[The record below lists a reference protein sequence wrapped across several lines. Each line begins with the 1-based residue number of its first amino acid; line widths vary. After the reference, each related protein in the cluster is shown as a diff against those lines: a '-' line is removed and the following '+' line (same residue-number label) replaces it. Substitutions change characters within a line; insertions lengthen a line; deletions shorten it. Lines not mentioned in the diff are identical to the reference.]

1 MAAVDEV
8 ADGVF
13 RLGDRLVSWWVVR
26 DGNEV
31 VVVDGGLPGHWPQL
45 GSLLAALGLDLG
57 AVVAGVATHG
67 HIDHLSCLSI
77 LGAERDVPISVPAGD
92 LELATAKPGLDLG
105 IVRHSLNPAGIRTA
119 LSYARMGAARAK
131 PVRGPRSLHDGD
143 VVGGLRFVAAPGHTS
158 GGGMFVR
165 GDVLFSGDVLVTLD
179 PFSGRTGPRTL
190 PAFDNVDHEGAVA
203 ALDLVSSSRASVV
216 LPGHGEPF
224 VGAADAAA
232 ALAIA
237 ASSEPSPASAAAM
250 ARRIAAL
257 TPSRPTRSIASSTL
271 QSVEPSSQPSV
282 SRQPSSSQETPS
294 TT

>member
-77 LGAERDVPISVPAGD
+77 LQAEGDVPISVPAGD
-92 LELATAKPGLDLG
+92 VELATAKPGLDLG
-105 IVRHSLNPAGIRTA
+105 VVRHSLNPAGIRTA

-131 PVRGPRSLHDGD
+131 PVRAPGSLHDGD
-143 VVGGLRFVAAPGHTS
+143 VVGGLRFVAAPGHTR
-158 GGGMFVR
+158 GGGMFAR

-203 ALDLVSSSRASVV
+203 ALDLVSSSGASVV

-224 VGAADAAA
+224 VGASDAAA
-232 ALAIA
+232 VLAIA
-237 ASSEPSPASAAAM
+237 AS
-250 ARRIAAL
+250 R
-257 TPSRPTRSIASSTL
+257 
-271 QSVEPSSQPSV
+271 
-282 SRQPSSSQETPS
+282 
-294 TT
+294 